1 MLSFIYIKNKI
12 VCLKTALGG
21 GGEGGGG
28 ELLYFD
34 ELTGYFSFSGN
45 NFSKLK
51 LEIYVSSMPVI
62 RVKPSVT

>member
-12 VCLKTALGG
+12 VCLKTAW
-21 GGEGGGG
+21 GGG

>member
-21 GGEGGGG
+21 GGGEG
-28 ELLYFD
+28 ELLYFV
-34 ELTGYFSFSGN
+34 ELTRYFSFSGN

>member
-12 VCLKTALGG
+12 VCLKTALR
-21 GGEGGGG
+21 GGEG
-28 ELLYFD
+28 ELLYFV
-34 ELTGYFSFSGN
+34 ELTRYFSFSGN

>member
-12 VCLKTALGG
+12 VCLKTALRGG
-21 GGEGGGG
+21 GGGKG
-28 ELLYFD
+28 ELLYFV
-34 ELTGYFSFSGN
+34 ELTRYFSFSGN

>member
-12 VCLKTALGG
+12 VCLKTALRG
-21 GGEGGGG
+21 GGEG
-28 ELLYFD
+28 ELLYFV
-34 ELTGYFSFSGN
+34 ELTRYFSFSGN